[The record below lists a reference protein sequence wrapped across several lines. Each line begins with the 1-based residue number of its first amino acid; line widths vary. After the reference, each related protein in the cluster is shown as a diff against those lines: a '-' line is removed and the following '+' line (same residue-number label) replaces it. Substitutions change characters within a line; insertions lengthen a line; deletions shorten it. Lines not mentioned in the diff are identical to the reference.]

1 MIPMTTHSIAI
12 PTRQLLWLS
21 DIHLDQAEAK
31 VKRRFFEKLAA
42 SRCDAVLITGD
53 ISTSNHLIAD
63 LAEISRACGSGI
75 IPVIFL
81 LGNHDFF
88 GSSFAEVDCAVE
100 ALCKTRRNL
109 VALGKGEV
117 IELSTDTA
125 LVGHRGFFDGL
136 AGAGVRTRVG
146 SADRYHIADF
156 KGLDKRDYF
165 QKLRELGVES
175 ANYFRRVLPAALL
188 RYRTVLVA
196 THPVPCTQA
205 LGHGGK
211 HCDWES
217 QPFFASRAAG
227 NAIVG
232 ISRGFPHRRVVALAG
247 HSHCSNKW
255 AMGNLEIRVA
265 GAQPGFPA
273 TQGILTID

>member
-1 MIPMTTHSIAI
+1 MTTHSIAI

-21 DIHLDQAEAK
+21 DIHLDQAEDR
-31 VKRRFFEKLAA
+31 VKQRFFEKLAT
-42 SRCDAVLITGD
+42 SLYDSVLITGD
-53 ISTSNHLIAD
+53 IATSKSLIAE
-63 LAEISRACGSGI
+63 LTKIARACGSGT
-75 IPVIFL
+75 IPVMTL

-100 ALCKTRRNL
+100 ALCKTHRNL

-117 IELSTDTA
+117 IELSPDTA

-136 AGAGVRTRVG
+136 AGAGVRTRAG

-156 KGLDKRDYF
+156 KGLDKGDYF

-175 ANYFRRVLPAALL
+175 ANYFRRVLPAALQ

-196 THPVPCTQA
+196 THPVPFTQA
-205 LGHGGK
+205 LRHGGT

-217 QPFFASRAAG
+217 QPFFACRAAG

-232 ISRGFPHRRVVALAG
+232 ISRRFPHRRIVVHAG
-247 HSHCSNKW
+247 HSHSPLTVRICHNV
-255 AMGNLEIRVA
+255 EIQVA

-273 TQGILTID
+273 MQKIVTIG